1 MQKTEPQQANLQLQA
16 TVKQK
21 IAVESP
27 QTEEIS
33 QRKAMIESSPVIA
46 AQCKLT
52 SLIANSPQQAAQLKF
67 INGIHNSPRQLAQ
80 QKFAEG
86 IHNSPVMIAQRKK
99 MDSQFATAQLEQQA
113 QVRVRPAMQMKQAV
127 SMGGGAPVQ
136 LYTYNAGT
144 PETVTVTGSGGAVVS
159 FDETPSNS
167 VSYSTGETYVRSDGT
182 GTTNPA
188 AWAGVLIDGG
198 TNNAA
203 TQLHLVNME
212 WGGKGDQSGGNIFPG
227 SQSLNGHHK
236 TQENKFRNQFTAT
249 GKKAPVDMTYTCSTS
264 NKGYS
269 THTFTSPS
277 TGGKAADIPYADR
290 TVNVNVSDDTNGTN
304 LFNEDVATG
313 KGLLLRDPG

>member
-1 MQKTEPQQANLQLQA
+1 MQKTEPQQANIQQQPA
-16 TVKQK
+16 TKQK
-21 IAVESP
+21 VTVESP
-27 QTEEIS
+27 QTEEVS
-33 QRKAMIESSPVIA
+33 QLESMMESSPALA
-46 AQCKLT
+46 AQRKLRDM
-52 SLIANSPQQAAQLKF
+52 IANSPQQSAQLKF

-80 QKFAEG
+80 KKFAEG
-86 IHNSPVMIAQRKK
+86 IHNSSTLIAQRKK
-99 MDSQFATAQLEQQA
+99 MDSLFATAQREQQA
-113 QVRVRPAMQMKQAV
+113 QNKVSPTMQLKQAV
-127 SMGGGAPVQ
+127 SLGGGAPVQ
-136 LYTYNAGT
+136 LYTYNTGT

-167 VSYSTGETYVRSDGT
+167 VSYSTGETYVQSGGT

-188 AWAGVLIDGG
+188 AWANVLIDGG

-277 TGGKAADIPYADR
+277 TGGKAADIPYTDR